1 MRSPPR
7 WPRRAAP
14 DRSPHLALHPE
25 ASVNEK
31 QLAKLIKQN
40 QQKIK
45 TFDPTLVTKQEDDD
59 ANIEREQLFKELKRR
74 EF

>member
-1 MRSPPR
+1 
-7 WPRRAAP
+7 
-14 DRSPHLALHPE
+14 
-25 ASVNEK
+25 VNEK

-40 QQKIK
+40 QQKAVAKSAKARQIK
-45 TFDPTLVTKQEDDD
+45 AFDPTLVTKQEDDD